1 MTLEEFK
8 DALSKVEPNEEEYAF
23 MFTRTKE
30 GISYGAVQ
38 KANQSDIIN
47 SWIQLLYPFFPEN
60 DEEDGSQHYTEHDIP
75 IMLAVIQVTEGI
87 LQEVKRVLG
96 FTDFQI
102 KQVRVRLTNNFIQK
116 VSVVKP
122 TKSETDED

>member
-1 MTLEEFK
+1 MTLDEFK

-30 GISYGAVQ
+30 GISYGAVH

-75 IMLAVIQVTEGI
+75 ILLAGIQVTVAI
-87 LQEVKRVLG
+87 LEEFKKDLG
-96 FTDFQI
+96 FSDFQI
-102 KQVRVRLTNNFIQK
+102 KQVRNRLSNNFILK
-116 VSVVKP
+116 VSTINQSKN
-122 TKSETDED
+122 EENED